1 MADKAEL
8 ISVIKS
14 AQVKVPGTEDEML
27 IFFLGLLL
35 GVLLGGTLCVTYL
48 RQEIAAG
55 ISPKLKRVER
65 QLDTIETQLN
75 LAAVTRYTAL
85 SVRAQDDISRQL
97 TEHDDR

>member
-1 MADKAEL
+1 
-8 ISVIKS
+8 
-14 AQVKVPGTEDEML
+14 ML

-48 RQEIAAG
+48 RQEIAGG

-75 LAAVTRYTAL
+75 LAVVTRYTAL
-85 SVRAQDDISRQL
+85 AVRAPDDIPRQL

>member
-1 MADKAEL
+1 
-8 ISVIKS
+8 
-14 AQVKVPGTEDEML
+14 ML
-27 IFFLGLLL
+27 IFFLGMLL

-75 LAAVTRYTAL
+75 LAVMTRYADL
-85 SVRAQDDISRQL
+85 SAHSQGDVPHQRP
-97 TEHDDR
+97 EHDDH